1 MVRWGRTAASTGYS
15 VLATSSSGENSSCSG
30 MGTSC
35 RLPALACGQRYSV
48 VVEAMHSGCPG
59 PASTPVTLTTG
70 D

>member
-1 MVRWGRTAASTGYS
+1 
-15 VLATSSSGENSSCSG
+15 

-35 RLPALACGQRYSV
+35 QLSDLACGQQYSV

-70 D
+70 DSSSNVTKI